1 MPILYFQHFATQK
14 CIWHFQ
20 SSQSTYYQLKL
31 NANPKCDDITMTVLF
46 SSTFLKSYQNSP
58 TIMLLTN
65 ENVVEN
71 CSSFHFK
78 LSLPIKLSKMCCFD
92 LQTLQKITFSSYAKP
107 VQTSFFYQM
116 KSDVFFSSTRLI
128 IFITIHLPFA
138 KPLKLYD

>member
-92 LQTLQKITFSSYAKP
+92 LQTLQKNFIFKLCKTCPNFVFLSNEKRRIFLFDPTYH
-107 VQTSFFYQM
+107 FYYN
-116 KSDVFFSSTRLI
+116 SLAI
-128 IFITIHLPFA
+128 C
-138 KPLKLYD
+138 

>member
-14 CIWHFQ
+14 CIWHFR

-31 NANPKCDDITMTVLF
+31 NANPKCDYITMTVLF
-46 SSTFLKSYQNSP
+46 SLTFLRSYQNSS

-78 LSLPIKLSKMCCFD
+78 LSLPIRLSKSVPFRP
-92 LQTLQKITFSSYAKP
+92 SN
-107 VQTSFFYQM
+107 
-116 KSDVFFSSTRLI
+116 
-128 IFITIHLPFA
+128 FA
-138 KPLKLYD
+138 KNFIFKLCKTCPNFVFLSNEKRRIFLFDPTYHFYYNSLAIC